1 MEINSKIKSTG
12 ICFPLVSL
20 LGLIS
25 ETGFYEATALVTGSM
40 TLQQDNSLGG
50 NT

>member
-1 MEINSKIKSTG
+1 MEINSKIKNTE
-12 ICFPLVSL
+12 ICSPLVSL

-25 ETGFYEATALVTGSM
+25 ETGFYAATALATGSM
-40 TLQQDNSLGG
+40 TLQQDSSKGG